1 MIYINIK
8 LEMHDQII
16 EQFLQ
21 IDVIKYVL
29 NNEAKLNN
37 SMMLQLLYIK
47 SKLYCD
53 TSSNEDLFHFWSVC
67 IDWINIFNSIKNK
80 YL

>member
-1 MIYINIK
+1 
-8 LEMHDQII
+8 MHDQII

-53 TSSNEDLFHFWSVC
+53 TSSNEDLFHF
-67 IDWINIFNSIKNK
+67 
-80 YL
+80 